1 MSASVGHTA
10 KSAPSSGVARFIDP
24 APGSRQRWVIF
35 IVGSL
40 GFILSMFYRV
50 STAIISPDL
59 ARELSL
65 SSAQLGQLSAAFFYA
80 FAANQI
86 PLGLALDRFGAR
98 RVMAVLGVLA
108 VAGAVLFAAGHSF
121 ESLLLARVL
130 LGIGMSGNLMV
141 VLALIAAWFPV
152 DRFAFLAGM
161 VISIGTLGNLMAA
174 TPLALLAQ
182 SLGWRGTF
190 YAFALVNAVLAAAF
204 LIVVRDRPPGAKA
217 PAPKSAASLFKG
229 LGRLLGMYPYWAI
242 AFSNFFRYGYFAAL
256 QGLWAGPFLIYGLG
270 FSPITA
276 GNIILAMGLG
286 FMTGLPICGRI
297 SDRILRSRKK
307 VVLPTFICFFLLI
320 ISMRLWGESASFALA
335 WFTFFG
341 LGFFAAPG
349 QIMYAHIKELL
360 PADMTAQALTMT
372 NIFPPLGAAAI
383 THALGFLIGADPSSL
398 TKPSDF
404 YTLWYVGGIGLA
416 VTIILYSMVPDS
428 QALRRTV
435 NKPQISDSSPA

>member
-1 MSASVGHTA
+1 MPAAADHA
-10 KSAPSSGVARFIDP
+10 APSAPPTQGGNFIDP

-40 GFILSMFYRV
+40 GFVLSMFYRV

-65 SSAQLGQLSAAFFYA
+65 SSAQLEQLSAAFFYA

-86 PLGLALDRFGAR
+86 PLGLAMDRFGAR
-98 RVMAVLGVLA
+98 RVMAVLAVLA

-121 ESLLLARVL
+121 ESLLIARIM

-141 VLALIAAWFPV
+141 VLALMAAWFPV
-152 DRFAFLAGM
+152 DRFAFMGGM
-161 VISIGTLGNLMAA
+161 VISIGTLGNMLAA

-190 YAFALVNAVLAAAF
+190 FAFALVNAVLAAAF
-204 LIVVRDRPPGAKA
+204 LIVVRDRPPGAQA
-217 PAPKSAASLFKG
+217 PPAKNAASLFKG
-229 LGRLLGMYPYWAI
+229 LGRLLTMYPYWAI
-242 AFSNFFRYGYFAAL
+242 AFSNFFRYGYFASL

-270 FSPITA
+270 FSPISA

-286 FMTGLPICGRI
+286 YMVGLPLCGRL
-297 SDRILRSRKK
+297 SDRVLRSRKK
-307 VVLPTFICFFLLI
+307 IVLPTFIGFFLLV
-320 ISMRLWGESASFALA
+320 ISMRLWGAQVSFALA

-341 LGFFAAPG
+341 LGFLAAPG

-372 NIFPPLGAAAI
+372 NIFPALGAAAI
-383 THALGFLIGADPSSL
+383 THVLGFLIAADPASL
-398 TKPSDF
+398 THPEDY

-416 VTIILYSMVPDS
+416 VTIILYSFVPDS
-428 QALRRTV
+428 KALRKADT
-435 NKPQISDSSPA
+435 

>member
-1 MSASVGHTA
+1 MPAAADHA
-10 KSAPSSGVARFIDP
+10 APSANLSQGGGFIDP
-24 APGSRQRWVIF
+24 APGSRQRWLIF
-35 IVGSL
+35 LVGSL
-40 GFILSMFYRV
+40 CFVLSMFYRV

-86 PLGLALDRFGAR
+86 PLGLAMDRFGAR
-98 RVMAVLGVLA
+98 RVMAVLAVLA

-121 ESLLLARVL
+121 ESLLFARVL

-141 VLALIAAWFPV
+141 VLALMAAWFPV
-152 DRFAFLAGM
+152 DRFAFMGGM
-161 VISIGTLGNLMAA
+161 VISIGTLGNMLAA

-190 YAFALVNAVLAAAF
+190 FAFAVVNAVLAAAF
-204 LIVVRDRPPGAKA
+204 LIVVRDRPPGAQTP
-217 PAPKSAASLFKG
+217 PAKNAASLFKG
-229 LGRLLGMYPYWAI
+229 LGRLLTMYPYWAI

-270 FSPITA
+270 FSPVSA

-286 FMTGLPICGRI
+286 YMVGLPLCGRL
-297 SDRILRSRKK
+297 SDRVLRSRKK
-307 VVLPTFICFFLLI
+307 IVLPTFIGFFLLV
-320 ISMRLWGESASFALA
+320 ISIRLWGAQVSFALA

-341 LGFFAAPG
+341 LGFLAAPG

-372 NIFPPLGAAAI
+372 NIFPALGAAAI
-383 THALGFLIGADPSSL
+383 THVLGLIIAADPASL
-398 TKPSDF
+398 THPEDY

-416 VTIILYSMVPDS
+416 VTIILYGFVPDS
-428 QALRRTV
+428 KALR
-435 NKPQISDSSPA
+435 KAEQ

>member
-1 MSASVGHTA
+1 MPAPVAHA
-10 KSAPSSGVARFIDP
+10 APSAQRDRVQGFIDP
-24 APGSRQRWVIF
+24 APGNRQRWVIF

-40 GFILSMFYRV
+40 GFVLSMFYRV

-86 PLGLALDRFGAR
+86 PLGLALDRFGVR
-98 RVMAVLGVLA
+98 RIMAVLAVLA
-108 VAGAVLFAAGHSF
+108 VAGAVLFAATHSF
-121 ESLLLARVL
+121 AGLLLARVL

-141 VLALIAAWFPV
+141 VLALLAAWFPV
-152 DRFAFLAGM
+152 DRFAFLGGM
-161 VISIGTLGNLMAA
+161 VISIGTLGNMLAA

-182 SLGWRGTF
+182 SMGWRGTF

-204 LIVVRDRPPGAKA
+204 LLVVRDRPPGAQA
-217 PAPKSAASLFKG
+217 PQPKSASSLFKG
-229 LGRLLGMYPYWAI
+229 LSRLLGMYPYWAI

-270 FSPITA
+270 FSPVTA

-286 FMTGLPICGRI
+286 YMVGLPLCGRI
-297 SDRILRSRKK
+297 SDRLLRSRKK
-307 VVLPTFICFFLLI
+307 VVLPTFIGFCLLV
-320 ISMRLWGESASFALA
+320 ISIRFWGETVSFGLA

-341 LGFFAAPG
+341 LGFLAAPG

-360 PADMTAQALTMT
+360 PPDMTAQALTMT
-372 NIFPPLGAAAI
+372 NIFPALGAATI
-383 THALGFLIGADPSSL
+383 THVLGLLIAADPASL
-398 TKPSDF
+398 TKPADF

-416 VTIILYSMVPDS
+416 VTIILYSLVPDS
-428 QALRRTV
+428 QALRRGKT
-435 NKPQISDSSPA
+435 